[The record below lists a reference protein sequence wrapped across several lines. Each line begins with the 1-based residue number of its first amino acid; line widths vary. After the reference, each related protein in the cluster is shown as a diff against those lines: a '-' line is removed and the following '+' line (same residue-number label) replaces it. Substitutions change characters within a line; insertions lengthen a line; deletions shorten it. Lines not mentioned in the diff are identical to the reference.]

1 MTYRVEKMSLVNKQV
16 IDKGDYI
23 AIIASYPHNTH
34 NSVGKACCKCN
45 RTVIQGRSDVLLC
58 IHVTLLL

>member
-1 MTYRVEKMSLVNKQV
+1 MTYRVEKTSLVNNQV

-23 AIIASYPHNTH
+23 AIIASYPHN
-34 NSVGKACCKCN
+34 SVGKAYCKCT
-45 RTVIQGRSDVLLC
+45 RTVIQGMSDVLLC